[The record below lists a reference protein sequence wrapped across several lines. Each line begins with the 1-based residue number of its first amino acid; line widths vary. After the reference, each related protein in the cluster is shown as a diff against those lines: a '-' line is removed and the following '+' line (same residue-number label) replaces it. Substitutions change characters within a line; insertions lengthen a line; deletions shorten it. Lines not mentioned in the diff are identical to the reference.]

1 MDQSQISTA
10 WNRVRDNIVF
20 RVSALYAGASWFLV
34 QATDTLGA
42 PPDGVRLL
50 ALGLV
55 VLFLALMPVLLVL
68 ERRRTNAAPA
78 TANEAAT
85 VEATHARRAGT
96 RRWAVTLAALLVV
109 AAGLWGFGSRVAGGS
124 IPVAAERLAVLPF
137 HATGS
142 AEVRELGVGMV
153 DLLTTALSDVGGIRT
168 VASRS
173 VLARAGRGDAAEL
186 DLATSLDIGRQ
197 LGAGSVLIG
206 GVVAFGANIRLTA
219 EIHDIIAGRVLATA
233 QVDGPQDS
241 VLALTDQLAVG
252 LLREMWRSST
262 PLPTVR
268 VSELTTRSP
277 SALREY
283 LRGEDHLRS
292 MRTDSAAE
300 SFRSAIAID
309 STFALAWVRLADAV
323 GWVGAASENVETQ
336 RGYAARALEL
346 SARLPAREQS
356 FVRAR
361 NLMLN
366 GSFAAFDTLDAYVR
380 RYPDD
385 PLGWFH
391 LGDARF
397 HSGYLGRFET
407 SQIVEP
413 FLEATRLDPAFG
425 AGLYH
430 VLDMAIQTGDR
441 MLFDTALT
449 RYARVV
455 SDDRVHI
462 RRQQGAIR
470 WAAPDM
476 LLGIFATA
484 LRGYRSTDRVAINAL
499 VGALG
504 RKTRLDPETDPV
516 IYAQAMDSLASM
528 FPDDP
533 HWQFRARDLRLRQL
547 GSLGRAQEYIEGVD
561 EFVDF
566 WPWELPR
573 EIERAAQLIGAAI
586 GGDVPHS
593 MVTAERQL
601 LEQNV
606 DAAPFITTL
615 LHLQSLM
622 SGDIAGA
629 DRFPMRINL
638 PPNMR
643 AVDTVAVRTMFVAL
657 ADIFRG
663 DTIGGLERFEAG
675 LNQLGYSDAWYV
687 GTPWDIYG
695 EVLTTIPHRRREGIR
710 MLRWHT
716 ATVSFGTGAAY
727 LNLGRAR
734 EAEGD
739 AAGAREAYGHVLRY
753 WAGADEHRRGD
764 YDEAVAALTRLADR
778 DR

>member
-1 MDQSQISTA
+1 MDPSQLSAI
-10 WNRVRDNIVF
+10 WNRVHGTLAF

-34 QATDTLGA
+34 QATATLGA
-42 PPDGVRLL
+42 SPARVRLL
-50 ALGLV
+50 AIAVAGIYLLV
-55 VLFLALMPVLLVL
+55 LPVLLVL
-68 ERRRTNAAPA
+68 DRRRADSKQLDPA
-78 TANEAAT
+78 TPA
-85 VEATHARRAGT
+85 VPRRAVS
-96 RRWAVTLAALLVV
+96 RRWAVAVTVFAVV

-124 IPVAAERLAVLPF
+124 VPVAAERLAVLPF
-137 HATGS
+137 HATGP

-173 VLARAGRGDAAEL
+173 ILARAGRGDAAEL
-186 DLATSLDIGRQ
+186 DLVTSLDIGRQ

-206 GVVAFGANIRLTA
+206 GVVAFGANLRLTA
-219 EIHDIIAGRVLATA
+219 EIYDVADQRVLASA

-241 VLALTDQLAVG
+241 VVALTDQLAVG
-252 LLREMWRSST
+252 LLRELWRSSA
-262 PLPTVR
+262 PVPTVR
-268 VSELTTRSP
+268 VSALTTRSP

-283 LRGEDHLRS
+283 LRGEEHLRS

-300 SFRSAIAID
+300 AFGRAIAID
-309 STFALAWVRLADAV
+309 STFALAWLRLADAV
-323 GWVGAASENVETQ
+323 GWFGGASEDIETQ

-346 SARLPAREQS
+346 AARLPAREQS

-361 NLMLN
+361 NLALN

-385 PLGWFH
+385 PLGWYH
-391 LGDARF
+391 LADARF
-397 HSGYLGRFET
+397 HSGYLGRFEP

-425 AGLYH
+425 AGLFH

-441 MLFDTALT
+441 MLFDTAMT

-499 VGALG
+499 IGALG

-516 IYAQAMDSLASM
+516 VYAQAMDSLVSM

-533 HWQFRARDLRLRQL
+533 YWQFRARNLRLGQL
-547 GSLGRAQEYIEGVD
+547 GSLGRAQEFIRGID
-561 EFVDF
+561 DF
-566 WPWELPR
+566 SDLGPMELPPDLR
-573 EIERAAQLIGAAI
+573 RASNLIGAAI
-586 GGDVPHS
+586 NGDVPHS
-593 MVTAERQL
+593 MVTAERLL

-606 DAAPFITTL
+606 DAAPFITTI
-615 LHLQSLM
+615 LHVHSLV
-622 SGDIAGA
+622 SGDVTGA
-629 DRFPMRINL
+629 DRYPMRIVQ
-638 PPNMR
+638 PPDTR

-675 LNQLGYSDAWYV
+675 LNQLGYSDAAYI
-687 GTPWDIYG
+687 GTPWEIYG

-710 MLRWHT
+710 MLRWRT
-716 ATVSFGTGAAY
+716 ATVAFATGATY
-727 LNLGRAR
+727 LSLGRAL

-739 AAGAREAYGHVLRY
+739 VNGARDAYGHVLRY
-753 WAGADEHRRGD
+753 WAGADEYRRAD
-764 YDEAVAALTRLADR
+764 YDEALAALTRLADR